1 MEKTLNLIAT
11 LEQEEITRLNRTIP
25 AFAPGDTVIVN
36 VNVVEGVYGS
46 YDAHTVVNAKL
57 SYRMTPQVSF
67 GLSLDN
73 LANRQYFD
81 FYKQPGMTGLAEVV
95 VKF

>member
-1 MEKTLNLIAT
+1 V
-11 LEQEEITRLNRTIP
+11 
-25 AFAPGDTVIVN
+25 APGLVHWCTPRFAYFGSGDDLN
-36 VNVVEGVYGS
+36 VNVVEGCMDR
-46 YDAHTVVNAKL
+46 DAHTVVNAKL